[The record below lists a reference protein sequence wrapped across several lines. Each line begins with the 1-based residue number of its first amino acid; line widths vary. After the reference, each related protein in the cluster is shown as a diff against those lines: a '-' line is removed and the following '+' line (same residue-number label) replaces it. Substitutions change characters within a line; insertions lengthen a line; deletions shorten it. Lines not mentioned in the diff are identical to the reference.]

1 MVHTKK
7 SLHEKPLH
15 LTEEY
20 VAHAGHSPQL
30 EKACMQQRRP
40 SAANK

>member
-1 MVHTKK
+1 MVYTKK

-20 VAHAGHSPQL
+20 VAHAGHLPQL
-30 EKACMQQRRP
+30 ENACT
-40 SAANK
+40 K